1 MKSDKDTKKT
11 SESQRARRFWRGHF
25 RSDNVKLRKRKV
37 PRWRTAKRKTLKDLA
52 RIKLLL
58 DSGSSARDSPA

>member
-52 RIKLLL
+52 RIELLL